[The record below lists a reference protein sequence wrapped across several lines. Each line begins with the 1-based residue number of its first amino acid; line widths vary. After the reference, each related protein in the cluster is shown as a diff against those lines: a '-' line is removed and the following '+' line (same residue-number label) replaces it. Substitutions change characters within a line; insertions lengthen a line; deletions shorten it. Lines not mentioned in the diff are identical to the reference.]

1 MEIHLGLM
9 VFNVQHL
16 NWSSAVLQLSASGV
30 TADYQDYNPNFLSLS
45 ASMCVCVCVCVC
57 VKESVCEEKRRG
69 KRPTSSFFP
78 DSVNTNSAVQR
89 GLQECFG
96 AFRECESNYD
106 FCLCAESENRHAERS
121 DTLSAERLRV
131 PTIRPVRAQAA
142 LNSGCT
148 WRGRESMKRG
158 GQRSRQRHRRG
169 FI

>member
-1 MEIHLGLM
+1 M
-9 VFNVQHL
+9 
-16 NWSSAVLQLSASGV
+16 
-30 TADYQDYNPNFLSLS
+30 
-45 ASMCVCVCVCVC
+45 CVCVC

-148 WRGRESMKRG
+148 WRAGRAWSEEVRG
-158 GQRSRQRHRRG
+158 HGSDTDEASFKGFSAARGKFFMCFWQIWTFPGQIKQRFV
-169 FI
+169 FISSCKKCEIHKKYGH